1 MPSGSYTDLYR
12 MLFYFIS
19 KDKTVYAKL
28 RAEIDQALAGKEL
41 SSQNLSQSNSTES
54 RVILD
59 VYELTPVQCLIA
71 VQS

>member
-1 MPSGSYTDLYR
+1 
-12 MLFYFIS
+12 MLFYFIT
-19 KDKTVYAKL
+19 KDKSVYAKL

-41 SSQNLSQSNSTES
+41 SSHNLSQSNSTES